1 MKIYIVTCGEYSDY
15 GILAAFLDET
25 KAKMFVETYNRGYR
39 TQYHDEAK
47 TEEYEEGV
55 PFDFETLNVYV
66 VRFYNDESHD
76 IHDIAK
82 KELHNMHD
90 FQKPLPSVTAS
101 NNTFRRQSNI
111 SFIRYKYFV
120 TVAAK
125 DEEYAF
131 KIACDA
137 LEKWKAEQEGL

>member
-25 KAKMFVETYNRGYR
+25 KAKMFVEKYNRGYGTR
-39 TQYHDEAK
+39 NYDEAK
-47 TEEYEEGV
+47 IEEYEEGV
-55 PFDFETLNVYV
+55 PFDFETLNVYA
-66 VRFYNDESHD
+66 VRFYNDGSHD
-76 IHDIAK
+76 IVK
-82 KELHNMHD
+82 KELYNMYD

-101 NNTFRRQSNI
+101 NST
-111 SFIRYKYFV
+111 FIRHKYVV

-125 DEEYAF
+125 DKEHAF

-137 LEKWKAEQEGL
+137 LAKWKAEQEGL